1 MLNAAI
7 CDDDPAICRLLERML
22 IQVNQE
28 RPIVEDIDSY
38 YHSTQLWQALN
49 AGQYY
54 DVVFLDISMPELD
67 GITLGRKIR
76 KELGLMEMQL
86 VYISG
91 DAHYALDLYDNYPLH
106 FLVKDDKLT
115 LQKVREVLLRA
126 EQLTNNGRQY
136 FDYVKDRLVTQIPLS
151 EIVYFESARKLIHMH
166 TTSGSMITFRGK
178 LDDIEKQ
185 LRRADFL
192 RIHQSYLV
200 NGRKITKL
208 TAAEVSLGEDVKLT
222 ISRAYQKSA
231 TKWLESLLDGDRL

>member
-7 CDDDPAICRLLERML
+7 CDDDPAICRLMERM
-22 IQVNQE
+22 IDQVNQE
-28 RPIVEDIDSY
+28 RPIVEEIDSY
-38 YHSTQLWQALN
+38 YSSARLWQVLK

-54 DVVFLDISMPELD
+54 DVLFLDISMPELD
-67 GITLGRKIR
+67 GITLGRQIR
-76 KELGLMEMQL
+76 QELGLMEMQL

-91 DAHYALDLYDNYPLH
+91 DASHALDLYDNYPLH
-106 FLVKDDKLT
+106 FLVKDDRLT

-136 FDYVKDRLVTQIPLS
+136 FAYVKDRLVTQTPLS
-151 EIVYFESARKLIHMH
+151 EIVYFESARKQIRMY
-166 TTSGSMITFRGK
+166 TTDGTVITFRGK

-208 TAAEVSLGEDVKLT
+208 TAAEVSLGEVKLA

-231 TKWLESLLDGDRL
+231 TKWLESLMGGGRP